1 MNAIVK
7 PPVAAV
13 TGPGRRRNVVSKI
26 ETKISLAPHIWN
38 RVDQRARKHGI
49 SGSDEI
55 RRILDWFFDEE
66 DRKQGERIV
75 VLDREQNMLRA
86 TR

>member
-1 MNAIVK
+1 MNALA
-7 PPVAAV
+7 PPPII
-13 TGPGRRRNVVSKI
+13 TRKRTIDSKI
-26 ETKISLAPHIWN
+26 GTKISLAPNIWT
-38 RVDQRARKHGI
+38 RLELRARKHGI
-49 SGSDEI
+49 STSDEV

-75 VLDREQNMLRA
+75 VLDREQRMLRA